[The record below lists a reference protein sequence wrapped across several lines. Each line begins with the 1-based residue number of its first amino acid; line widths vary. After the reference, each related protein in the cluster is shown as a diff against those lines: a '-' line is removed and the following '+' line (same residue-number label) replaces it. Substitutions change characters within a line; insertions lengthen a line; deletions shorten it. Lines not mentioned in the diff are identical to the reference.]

1 MFQVLGDPGRL
12 RNQRAGLYRIF
23 SMDVN
28 FFLDRNLV
36 FPYGNNRNSA
46 LNPITHT
53 FLNNN
58 CPSYEPL
65 DPAPGISGKTPLAQM
80 DKDPLPDSR
89 EPSSSFFKRLSH
101 FIGLAR
107 TPDTTEDLEQEI
119 QELLEEGEEQ
129 GLISRREGQMIN
141 SIFEFKDTL
150 AREVMTPR
158 SEMICAPATATAA
171 ELIGLIT
178 DKGFSRIPIYGESPD
193 QIIGIIHAKDLLRHC
208 ATAGQPPTAGDMVA
222 PVYIVSENHRIIDLL
237 REFQTK
243 KMHMAVITDEFGSIR
258 GLITMEDILEEIVGE
273 ISDEYDKT
281 QGRLKVVDQNTL
293 LVDAKI
299 DIEDIETFFGIELPE
314 EVPYESVGGL
324 IIHQL
329 GRVPE
334 PGETAELN
342 SLTFQVISASR
353 RRINIVKVQKRH

>member
-1 MFQVLGDPGRL
+1 
-12 RNQRAGLYRIF
+12 
-23 SMDVN
+23 
-28 FFLDRNLV
+28 
-36 FPYGNNRNSA
+36 
-46 LNPITHT
+46 
-53 FLNNN
+53 
-58 CPSYEPL
+58 
-65 DPAPGISGKTPLAQM
+65 M
-80 DKDPLPDSR
+80 DKDPLSDPR
-89 EPSSSFFKRLSH
+89 EPSSPFFKRLSH
-101 FIGLAR
+101 FFGLSR
-107 TPDTTEDLEQEI
+107 TPDTPEDLEQEI
-119 QELLEEGEEQ
+119 QDLLEEGEEQ
-129 GLISRREGQMIN
+129 GLISSREGQMIN

-158 SEMICAPATATAA
+158 SEMACAPATATVT

-178 DKGFSRIPIYGESPD
+178 EKGFSRIPIYGESPD
-193 QIIGIIHAKDLLRHC
+193 QIIGIIHAKDLLRYC
-208 ATAGQPPTAGDMVA
+208 AAAGQPPTAGDIVS

-243 KMHMAVITDEFGSIR
+243 NMHMAVIIDEFGSIR

-273 ISDEYDKT
+273 ITDEYDKT
-281 QGRLKVVDQNTL
+281 QRRLKVVDQNTL
-293 LVDAKI
+293 LVDARI

-334 PGETAELN
+334 PGEIAELN
-342 SLTFQVISASR
+342 SLTFQVISANR

>member
-1 MFQVLGDPGRL
+1 
-12 RNQRAGLYRIF
+12 
-23 SMDVN
+23 MDN
-28 FFLDRNLV
+28 
-36 FPYGNNRNSA
+36 
-46 LNPITHT
+46 
-53 FLNNN
+53 
-58 CPSYEPL
+58 
-65 DPAPGISGKTPLAQM
+65 
-80 DKDPLPDSR
+80 DPLPDSR
-89 EPSSSFFKRLSH
+89 EPSSNFFKRLSH
-101 FIGLAR
+101 FFGLAR
-107 TPDTTEDLEQEI
+107 KPDTTEDLEQEI

-129 GLISRREGQMIN
+129 GLISRREGRMIN

-158 SEMICAPATATAA
+158 SDMVCASATATAP
-171 ELIGLIT
+171 ELIALIT

-193 QIIGIIHAKDLLRHC
+193 QVVGILHAKDLLKHC
-208 ATAGQPPTAGDMVA
+208 AAGGQPPTAGEMAGPSYFVLE
-222 PVYIVSENHRIIDLL
+222 SHRIIDLL

-243 KMHMAVITDEFGSIR
+243 KMHLAIITDEFGSVR

-273 ISDEYDKT
+273 NSDEYDKT
-281 QGRLKVVDQNTL
+281 QTRLKVIDPDTL

-299 DIEDIETFFGIELPE
+299 DIEDVETFFGIELPE

-342 SLTFQVISASR
+342 SLTFQVISASK
-353 RRINIVKVQKRH
+353 RRINIVKVQRRKS